1 MKQKSI
7 YQRVDWLLIIV
18 FFIMMIMGW
27 LNIYAAVYNE
37 EHISVFDLSQNY
49 GKQLLYIAG
58 AIVIGATI
66 LMFDYKFFSTF
77 ANIIY
82 IAVMVL
88 LIFVLVLGKQISNSQ
103 SWFQLGIFRFQPSEF
118 AKFATA
124 LVIARFFSSKEINFN
139 RFAAQARMYILIL
152 LPMALVL
159 LQNDTGT
166 AIVFFAFVLVFYR
179 EGFSGNLLIIGIAAV
194 ILFLLPLLFDKY
206 YIMSMLALLYAA
218 FAFLMRKRKKIV
230 LLFAAFLI
238 FACGFVYSV
247 DYVFDNV
254 LEPHQRTR
262 INVLLGKDSDLKGA
276 GYNINQSKIAIG
288 SGGFVGKGFLQG
300 TQTKYNFVPEQS
312 TDFIFCTIGEE
323 WGFIGSTVLIG
334 LFVFL
339 LFRITFIAERQ
350 RSVFSRVYGYGVAAI
365 IFFHFFVNI
374 GMAIGFLPVVGIPL
388 PLFSYGGSSLI
399 GFTILIFILIRLDAQ
414 RYDLI

>member
-7 YQRVDWLLIIV
+7 YQRVDWLLIVV
-18 FFIMMIMGW
+18 FFVMILMGW

-37 EHISVFDLSQNY
+37 DHKNIFDMSQNY
-49 GKQLLYIAG
+49 GKQLLYIAA
-58 AIVIGATI
+58 AIIIAATI
-66 LMFDYKFFSTF
+66 LMFDYKFFPTF
-77 ANIIY
+77 ANFIY
-82 IAVMVL
+82 LAIMVL
-88 LIFVLVLGKQISNSQ
+88 LVFVLIFGKQISNSQ
-103 SWFQLGIFRFQPSEF
+103 SWFQIGIFRFQPSEF

-124 LVIARFFSSKEINFN
+124 LAIAKFFSLKEVNFKT
-139 RFAAQARMYILIL
+139 FSTQIRMFLIIL
-152 LPMALVL
+152 LPMGLVL

-166 AIVFFAFVLVFYR
+166 AIVFCAFILVFYR
-179 EGFSGNLLIIGIAAV
+179 EGNSGNLLIIGIASV
-194 ILFLLPLLFDKY
+194 ILFLLPLLFDRY
-206 YIMSMLALLYAA
+206 YIMAILALLYSI
-218 FAFLMRKRKKIV
+218 FAVLMRKRKKII
-230 LLFAAFLI
+230 LIFAAFLI

-247 DYVFDNV
+247 DYVFNNV

-262 INVLLGKDSDLKGA
+262 INVLLGKETDLKGA
-276 GYNINQSKIAIG
+276 GYNVNQSKIAIG
-288 SGGFVGKGFLQG
+288 SGGIIGKGFLQG

-323 WGFIGSTVLIG
+323 WGFLGSTILIG
-334 LFVFL
+334 FFIILLLRIIFL
-339 LFRITFIAERQ
+339 AERQ
-350 RSVFSRVYGYGVAAI
+350 RSIFSRVYGYGVAAI

-399 GFTILIFILIRLDAQ
+399 GFTILVFILIRLDAQ